1 MDSLTR
7 SLIKDLLPESID
19 GKEVTAVFGGGFKPP
34 TAGHLAVIQNA
45 LKDNPEID
53 NIIIYVGSKVR
64 DGITQDQSFKIWD
77 EHYKPLIDKPVRIEK
92 SVSPIGDIYR
102 YAKDNTEDSI
112 YWIIGA
118 REGREDDIQ
127 DITNRS
133 VSIKK
138 YPNLKL
144 KITSTPDGGM
154 SGTNARQALMN
165 NDKESFKFFI
175 PSNANQDEIWNIL
188 TSTPLNESVK
198 IDMSKVN
205 KALLKGIGKED
216 ETDENILSLIDSH
229 PQGKVSHKVF
239 LNFYAKFDKYFGE
252 KDDNRILDEIGLE
265 YLLTRVLNLSPE
277 EIRTVMNDYQKGNRD
292 LEDISWFEKYDT
304 VHQKDEEWNPVKG
317 EKFNDAQDNEAAV
330 NQYLSKNKKLHEA
343 DPKKGTGKKP
353 KGSGRRLYTDEDPK
367 DTVKVK
373 FSTRQDI
380 VDTLNKK
387 SFKSKSH
394 ARQSQIINLI
404 HQRVRAALG
413 RTKDSQKKAKLRS
426 AFEYIKK
433 RKEASK
439 KKTQRLKKENIDPK
453 AQSKHKGK
461 SSPFGSAYEP
471 LNENATYSNHI
482 DYKQEIINLTD
493 HMLKKGMNVKPLPK
507 IVFKHNNEE
516 NAKKFLGKTAYYDP
530 NSKTIVLYTEGR
542 HPKDIVRSYAHEMI
556 HHIQNLEGRLKNIST
571 TNTMEDDYLNDI
583 EREAY
588 TRGNMLFRN
597 YTDGIDGE
605 EVTSLNEKEKPYKH
619 KHGFDKNLG
628 KDPFGLNQFAREL
641 ATLEEGR
648 YDTLSNQISRDIFNF
663 WKEDFDEG
671 EMDST
676 YEDNYD
682 FPPRGIQVYAQIIYK
697 PKFGKLEVDGGS
709 DYAYIDKEK
718 GKKYPGF
725 IKVNFIVDPKMLP
738 GFWEEIS
745 MNLKDVVRHEI
756 EHITQSG
763 DSKTKKEDFDED
775 FDMTIRAL
783 VKADIIPQAEYF
795 KLPKEVDANL
805 QGMYFRAKKERRP
818 FADVINTYL
827 DAQDITPKD
836 KQIILDLW
844 RSRRKALSLPK
855 F

>member
-1 MDSLTR
+1 MDSLTNL
-7 SLIKDLLPESID
+7 LIKDLLPESID

-34 TAGHLAVIQNA
+34 TAGHLSVIQNA

-53 NIIIYVGSKVR
+53 NIVIYVGSKVR
-64 DGITQDQSFKIWD
+64 DGITQDQSFKIWN
-77 EHYKPLIDKPVRIEK
+77 EHYKSLIDKPVRIEK

-102 YAKDNTEDSI
+102 YAKDNPKDSI
-112 YWIIGA
+112 YWVIGA
-118 REGREDDIQ
+118 REGREDDLQ
-127 DITNRS
+127 DISSRS
-133 VSIKK
+133 VSIDK
-138 YPNLKL
+138 YPNLNL
-144 KITSTPDGGM
+144 KVTSTPDGGM
-154 SGTNARQALMN
+154 SGTNARQALIN
-165 NDKESFKFFI
+165 NDKETFNFFI

-188 TSTPLNESVK
+188 TSQPLNE
-198 IDMSKVN
+198 
-205 KALLKGIGKED
+205 G
-216 ETDENILSLIDSH
+216 
-229 PQGKVSHKVF
+229 
-239 LNFYAKFDKYFGE
+239 
-252 KDDNRILDEIGLE
+252 
-265 YLLTRVLNLSPE
+265 
-277 EIRTVMNDYQKGNRD
+277 
-292 LEDISWFEKYDT
+292 
-304 VHQKDEEWNPVKG
+304 
-317 EKFNDAQDNEAAV
+317 
-330 NQYLSKNKKLHEA
+330 

-353 KGSGRRLYTDEDPK
+353 KGSKRRLYTDEDPS

-380 VDTLNKK
+380 IDTLNKT

-394 ARQSQIINLI
+394 ARQSQVINLI
-404 HQRVRAALG
+404 HQRVRAALS
-413 RTKDSQKKAKLRS
+413 RTKDPQKKAKLRS

-471 LNENATYSNHI
+471 LNENTTYSNHI
-482 DYKQEIINLTD
+482 NYKQQIKDLTK
-493 HMLKKGMNVKPLPK
+493 HMLKKGMNIKPLPK
-507 IVFKHNNEE
+507 VIFKHNNEE
-516 NAKKFLGKTAYYDP
+516 NAKDFLGKTAYYDP
-530 NSKTIVLYTEGR
+530 NNKVVVLYTEGR
-542 HPKDIVRSYAHEMI
+542 HPKDVVRSYAHEMI
-556 HHIQNLEGRLKNIST
+556 HHIQNLEGRLKDIST

-588 TRGNMLFRN
+588 TKGNMLFRN

-628 KDPFGLNQFAREL
+628 KDPFGLNQYAREL
-641 ATLEEGR
+641 ASLEEGR

-663 WKEDFDEG
+663 WKEGFTEG
-671 EMDST
+671 DKVST
-676 YEDNYD
+676 YEDIYSNL
-682 FPPRGIQVYAQIIYK
+682 PPRGAQVKAKIIYK
-697 PKFGKLEVDGGS
+697 PGFGKLEVDGGS
-709 DYAYIDKEK
+709 DYAYIN
-718 GKKYPGF
+718 KKTGEEYPGF
-725 IKVNFIVDPKMLP
+725 IEVNFIIDPKMLP
-738 GFWEEIS
+738 EFWEEIS

-818 FADVINTYL
+818 LIDVINTYL
-827 DAQDITPKD
+827 DAQDITSKD